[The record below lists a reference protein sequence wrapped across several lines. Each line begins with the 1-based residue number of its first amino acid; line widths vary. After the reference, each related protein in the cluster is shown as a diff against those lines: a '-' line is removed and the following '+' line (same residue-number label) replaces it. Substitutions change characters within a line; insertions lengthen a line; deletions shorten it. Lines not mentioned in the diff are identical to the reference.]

1 MKILLVTEKFS
12 PDNTQRDGGARL
24 VDTLK
29 QGFKNRL
36 SIMQFGGQTNSSATW
51 SFDYPVNVDNR
62 FEKRLANAEFI
73 AQKVKAVEQ
82 QFTHIVFIHIS
93 MQFGFIDIKLREK
106 IKTWTFPM
114 FLTPSYQA
122 SGEDVPFKYTERE
135 FLTLAD
141 TQNILTPSYLEKK
154 QLIEFYFVPKQKI
167 QVVPRGVDTSLLI
180 RKIRFFNTVPEFCS
194 VGSIK
199 PQKNILGLID
209 LFATVKSRFPEAIL
223 RVVGPVQNQGYY
235 NAVKNKIEKLGLDNI
250 IEFTGYIPPA
260 KLAFI
265 IENSHIHISTSMC
278 ETFGRSI
285 FETLASGIPNI
296 VMVKNN
302 ATAEFLLNLPYA
314 KFVNDTSEALD
325 AIEQVFNNLPKLSEM
340 ALEIGKLYS
349 DTILG
354 KLLVAKICNKEV
366 IAISDFDGTL
376 FHKNNSEKTKNCV
389 LKFQQFSTKVICSA
403 RPLDYLVQEIKHI
416 NLKVNWI
423 ISYSGAVISDGE
435 GNILFITP
443 INLEDVRRLEAMV
456 PEAKRVIIEDKIVQM
471 SMSVHLVPDI
481 FDLNVEI
488 YQETA
493 FVASWHSSKL
503 RAINKLLNYINWSGK
518 VEAFG
523 DSKYDQEFLTYFD
536 GKLVKINNKA

>member
-1 MKILLVTEKFS
+1 
-12 PDNTQRDGGARL
+12 
-24 VDTLK
+24 
-29 QGFKNRL
+29 
-36 SIMQFGGQTNSSATW
+36 
-51 SFDYPVNVDNR
+51 
-62 FEKRLANAEFI
+62 
-73 AQKVKAVEQ
+73 
-82 QFTHIVFIHIS
+82 
-93 MQFGFIDIKLREK
+93 
-106 IKTWTFPM
+106 
-114 FLTPSYQA
+114 
-122 SGEDVPFKYTERE
+122 
-135 FLTLAD
+135 
-141 TQNILTPSYLEKK
+141 
-154 QLIEFYFVPKQKI
+154 
-167 QVVPRGVDTSLLI
+167 
-180 RKIRFFNTVPEFCS
+180 
-194 VGSIK
+194 
-199 PQKNILGLID
+199 
-209 LFATVKSRFPEAIL
+209 
-223 RVVGPVQNQGYY
+223 
-235 NAVKNKIEKLGLDNI
+235 
-250 IEFTGYIPPA
+250 
-260 KLAFI
+260 
-265 IENSHIHISTSMC
+265 MC

-296 VMVKNN
+296 VMVQNN
-302 ATAEFLLNLPYA
+302 AAAEFLLNLPYA

-376 FHKNNSEKTKNCV
+376 FHQNNSEKTKNCV
-389 LKFQQFSTKVICSA
+389 LKFQQFSKKVICSA

-443 INLEDVRRLEAMV
+443 IDLEDVRRLEAMV

-471 SMSVHLVPDI
+471 SMSAHLVPDI

-488 YQETA
+488 YQGTA

-503 RAINKLLNYINWSGK
+503 RAINKLLNHINWSGT

-536 GKLVKINNKA
+536 GTLVKINNKA